1 MVVLPS
7 VNNPVIHLRIKSAI
21 EVSPTKSHCRSR
33 GVATIPC
40 PSIQNVMHTIYY
52 TNPSGKHGSLTKL
65 FDTSKHLKGR
75 WGPRVGHF
83 FSEFKQD
90 SSKDALGKTDK
101 RLD

>member
-33 GVATIPC
+33 GVATISC

-65 FDTSKHLKGR
+65 FDTHLNI
-75 WGPRVGHF
+75 
-83 FSEFKQD
+83 
-90 SSKDALGKTDK
+90 
-101 RLD
+101 